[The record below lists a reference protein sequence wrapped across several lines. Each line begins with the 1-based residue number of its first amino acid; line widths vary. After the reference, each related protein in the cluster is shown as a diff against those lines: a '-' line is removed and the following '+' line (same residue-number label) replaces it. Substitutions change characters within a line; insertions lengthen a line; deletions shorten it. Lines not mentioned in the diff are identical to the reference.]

1 MSHRLEVLFSPAE
14 FAALKA
20 RDLTKSCCVVFDVLR
35 ASSSMIT
42 ALASGA
48 AAIVP
53 VETIAD
59 ALKIRESEPGVL
71 LAGERHGVRIRSHLT
86 GSIDFDLGNSPREF
100 TAERVHGKTVVMTT
114 TNGTLALRA
123 CAHAERVLVG
133 SFLNLRRT
141 ADAVLA
147 RQPAEVLLICS
158 GTFEEAAYEDALAA
172 GAFCEWLWSAYG
184 DAAVADSALMVRKL
198 LAAAKEDLA
207 GALSESRNGKR
218 LLARPE
224 LAADVAFCA
233 VRDRFP
239 LLAELDKTGRIR
251 PSQV

>member
-1 MSHRLEVLFSPAE
+1 M
-14 FAALKA
+14 
-20 RDLTKSCCVVFDVLR
+20 
-35 ASSSMIT
+35 
-42 ALASGA
+42 
-48 AAIVP
+48 
-53 VETIAD
+53 
-59 ALKIRESEPGVL
+59 
-71 LAGERHGVRIRSHLT
+71 
-86 GSIDFDLGNSPREF
+86 
-100 TAERVHGKTVVMTT
+100 
-114 TNGTLALRA
+114 
-123 CAHAERVLVG
+123 LVG

-198 LAAAKEDLA
+198 LAAAKEDFA

-233 VRDRFP
+233 DRDRFP